1 MKIAVIGLGLIGG
14 SFCKAITKYTNHTV
28 LGYNRT
34 LATAEKA
41 LAEGSIQQI
50 ITLDQLDQADLTMVC
65 LHPIQT
71 IQFLLDHKND
81 FAKGSIVIDAS
92 GVKES
97 VLDAVD
103 QPLKEAG
110 VRFVG
115 CHPMAGR
122 EYSGYD
128 YTLDTLFIGASFIL
142 TPTPLT
148 DPVAVE
154 TVEQLARELGFGQT
168 VRATPRE
175 HDEIIAATSQL
186 AHVVSNAYI
195 KSPTLQKEAGF
206 SAGSFLDLTRVAKLN
221 EDMWTDLFMMNRK
234 ALLQEIDYIQ
244 QAIGQM
250 RDALEAKDADTLK
263 ALLRE
268 GRLRKEESIRRHQR
282 KEA

>member
-206 SAGSFLDLTRVAKLN
+206 SAGSYRDMTRVALLN
-221 EDMWTDLFMMNRK
+221 PEMWAQLFLENSK
-234 ALLQEIDYIQ
+234 NLSFEIDCIIENLTKY
-244 QAIGQM
+244 
-250 RDALEAKDADTLK
+250 RDAISSGNREELINLLE
-263 ALLRE
+263 E
-268 GRLRKEESIRRHQR
+268 GSRIKKELDGE
-282 KEA
+282 